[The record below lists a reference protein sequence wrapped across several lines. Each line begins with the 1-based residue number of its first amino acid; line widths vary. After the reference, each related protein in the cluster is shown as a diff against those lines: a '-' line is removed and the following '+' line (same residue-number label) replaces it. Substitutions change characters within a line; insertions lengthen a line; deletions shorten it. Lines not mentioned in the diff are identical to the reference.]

1 MSDNR
6 KVAGD
11 LITQAAK
18 MILKDRPSVHGS
30 TENSFQMIADLWNV
44 RIAHKRAIH
53 GNDALLNPADV
64 AQFMVD
70 LKTAR
75 TAYGDPMNA
84 DNFVDGLGYLAL
96 AGMLTLPDPEAG
108 GLLGAE
114 LESAFRPVSESA
126 TGKTVHT
133 NINA

>member
-11 LITQAAK
+11 LIAQAAK
-18 MILKDRPSVHGS
+18 TILKDRPGVHGS
-30 TENSFQMIADLWNV
+30 AENSFQMIADLWNV

-64 AQFMVD
+64 AQFMAD

-108 GLLGAE
+108 DLISETLMAE
-114 LESAFRPVSESA
+114 AEAIRTKH
-126 TGKTVHT
+126 TG
-133 NINA
+133 INA